1 MNTTID
7 AAGRLVIPRDIRR
20 HAGLQP
26 GMAVDVRWRD
36 GQIEIEPAAVPVTL
50 VRRGHFVVAM
60 PHTTRPPLM
69 TDEDEVEDTRDAS
82 AREHEHGL

>member
-1 MNTTID
+1 MKTTMD

-20 HAGLQP
+20 QAGLQP
-26 GMAVDVRWRD
+26 RMAVDVRWHD
-36 GQIEIEPAAVPVTL
+36 GRIEIEPAAVPVTL

-60 PHTTRPPLM
+60 PHTTRPPL
-69 TDEDEVEDTRDAS
+69 TTDEVEDTRDAS